1 MGHGEGYE
9 NSEDQG
15 SRSSSD
21 AKLKYENGSV
31 NGELGVGD
39 DDQPRNEPFGP
50 GKKARGFRMESSA
63 NTATV

>member
-15 SRSSSD
+15 SRSPSD
-21 AKLKYENGSV
+21 AKLEYENGSL

-39 DDQPRNEPFGP
+39 DE
-50 GKKARGFRMESSA
+50 
-63 NTATV
+63 